1 MLAEV
6 GGVGMAI
13 EVGVG
18 VMAADTVGVWTG
30 CAAAYRLAE
39 LARSVREVSG
49 DGRRRWAA
57 EVGGGGG
64 RRRWAAEVGGGGGR
78 RRWAAE
84 GSSAEGSGGR
94 RRKGGGRRGNS
105 ARRKARRQGKQC
117 KEVEKMWLG

>member
-1 MLAEV
+1 MAAEV
-6 GGVGMAI
+6 GGGGMAI

-18 VMAADTVGVWTG
+18 VMAADTVGGWTG

-39 LARSVREVSG
+39 LARSVT
-49 DGRRRWAA
+49 DGCGGRRRRWAA
-57 EVGGGGG
+57 EVGGGGR

-94 RRKGGGRRGNS
+94 RRKGGR
-105 ARRKARRQGKQC
+105 
-117 KEVEKMWLG
+117 